1 MTNEVTIKEQ
11 PQITKIAEFFETT
24 GLVEFFTEQYGY
36 PRELICREGLAFTN
50 KITLHD
56 LQENNANRQFKNCS
70 AISKQQVFCQ
80 FSLGDCRPTAAI
92 CIISI
97 TKTGN

>member
-1 MTNEVTIKEQ
+1 MTNEVIIKEQ

-36 PRELICREGLAFTN
+36 PRELICREGLAFAN

-56 LQENNANRQFKNCS
+56 LQENNANRQFKNCFRHF
-70 AISKQQVFCQ
+70 QTTGVFVNSRLGIADRQ
-80 FSLGDCRPTAAI
+80 PRFVLSL
-92 CIISI
+92 
-97 TKTGN
+97 